1 MLTSKTAM
9 TMMTIRRG
17 RAPVLL
23 VFLILLW
30 CGSLSGQ
37 QQDFQSWYSLTLN
50 KGLKSGIDLSLEG
63 EQRFENNSLQYD
75 RSVLTLSADYDL
87 TGWLNAE
94 LGVRGLVRMN
104 RERRLTP
111 QYRFHADATLDHD
124 IWLLDCSLR
133 SRLQYGF
140 DELDFVSDAGGSK
153 LVSRNRLEAGYD
165 IFGTRFEVSVY
176 VESFHQLSG
185 SPIRSFY
192 KMRYSAAIQY
202 MLNFRSDISLRY
214 ILEDEFNVT
223 DPLQAHILVLGYS
236 YDL

>member
-1 MLTSKTAM
+1 MTSKTAM
-9 TMMTIRRG
+9 MMMTIRHG

-23 VFLILLW
+23 ILLILL
-30 CGSLSGQ
+30 CNGKLSGQ
-37 QQDFQSWYSLTLN
+37 QKDFQSWYSLTLN
-50 KGLKSGIDLSLEG
+50 KGLNSGIDLSLEG
-63 EQRFENNSLQYD
+63 EQRFEDNSLQYD

-94 LGVRGLVRMN
+94 VGVRGLVRMN
-104 RERRLTP
+104 RERRLRL
-111 QYRFHADATLDHD
+111 QYRLHADATLEHG

-140 DELDFVSDAGGSK
+140 DELDFISDPGGSK
-153 LVSRNRLEAGYD
+153 LVNRNRLEAGYD
-165 IFGTRFEVSVY
+165 IFGTRIGVSAY
-176 VESFHQLSG
+176 VESFHQLNG

-192 KMRYSAAIQY
+192 KMRYSATIQY

-236 YDL
+236 YDF